1 MNLINKKVAHNSF
14 GEGVITNVTDK
25 YVTVEFEKE
34 VKTFQYPICFDLF
47 LKILDH
53 DLNGK
58 VAEQIEVLK
67 EGMEEERIKLEVK
80 RLDDEN
86 QLMLNHPSKRIINK
100 AKKQTMDL
108 LSIHSQCFDYLMNY
122 RKTQENFNFL
132 PRQTN
137 NKNRLDEGYYF
148 IGNSKYLL
156 ITFWKGIDSLEKIYN
171 INFGIE
177 QTGQCYIELS
187 ARDNPEKAKY
197 FSKLAQVLEDKLHVP
212 YNEVKIGKLRR
223 NYPMKVSYLEALDSF
238 ILNEKEIIDDFIKM
252 HSGLGMKFI
261 DNETFN
267 KAVQKIIIA
276 KAEAS
281 TKPVVM

>member
-25 YVTVEFEKE
+25 YVTVEFENE
-34 VKTFQYPICFDLF
+34 EKTFQYPICFDLF
-47 LKILDH
+47 LKILDQ

-67 EGMEEERIKLEVK
+67 EGIEEERVKLEEK

-86 QLMLNHPSKRIINK
+86 QLMMSHPVKRNLNKV
-100 AKKQTMDL
+100 KKQKMDL
-108 LSIHSQCFDYLMNY
+108 LAIHSKCFDYLINY
-122 RKTQENFNFL
+122 KKTQEDFYFL
-132 PRQTN
+132 PRQSN
-137 NKNRLDEGYYF
+137 NRNRLDEGYYF

-197 FSKLAQVLEDKLHVP
+197 FAKLAQVLEEKLHSP

-223 NYPMKVSYLEALDSF
+223 NYPIKISYMEALDSF

-252 HSGLGMKFI
+252 HSGMGMKFI
-261 DNETFN
+261 DNETYN
-267 KAVQKIIIA
+267 KAIQKIIIA

-281 TKPVVM
+281 TKSVVV